1 MELDNENSYFNP
13 MFEGMC
19 GFFRSTGRVDVER
32 TSEHDQMDTGN
43 IVYWLVIYMQTRRV
57 ILRYKGILIN

>member
-1 MELDNENSYFNP
+1 